1 MSYTRDELEAL
12 GRSDDLTAEAIEKL
26 INDESFFYEV
36 FERATP
42 FCAASIEPG
51 QRQFRQLG
59 TTVQSFELATG
70 ISLDGVLYGL
80 DDEP

>member
-1 MSYTRDELEAL
+1 MTSQEIDELGKGDE
-12 GRSDDLTAEAIEKL
+12 LTKEAIQKL

-51 QRQFRQLG
+51 QRG
-59 TTVQSFELATG
+59 
-70 ISLDGVLYGL
+70 
-80 DDEP
+80 EP